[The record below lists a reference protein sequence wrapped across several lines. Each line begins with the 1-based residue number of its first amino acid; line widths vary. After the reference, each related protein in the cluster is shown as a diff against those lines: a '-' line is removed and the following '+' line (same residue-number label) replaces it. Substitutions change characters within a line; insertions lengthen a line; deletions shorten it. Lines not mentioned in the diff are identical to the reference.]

1 MQRGQE
7 GFRKGDQT
15 DRGLLG
21 RQTFPEFLQLPWR
34 QVTTRSAH
42 VERGWPPLW
51 GPHSLGLWHPGV
63 LWGWQMPPDGQGHRL
78 LLLSTGGHCWQHLAV
93 FIDLCS
99 EV

>member
-21 RQTFPEFLQLPWR
+21 RQTFPEFLQLPWG
-34 QVTTRSAH
+34 QVTTHSAH

-51 GPHSLGLWHPGV
+51 GPHSLGLWHSGV